1 MLGYTE
7 EQVSNMLYGIKSADL
22 IIDADE
28 NPAIHNYLV
37 MAADFIEGLFAEGH
51 IQ

>member
-7 EQVSNMLYGIKSADL
+7 NDVTNMLYAIKSADL
-22 IIDADE
+22 LINPDE

-37 MAADFIEGLFAEGH
+37 MAADFFEGLFAEGR
-51 IQ
+51 I